1 MSGPS
6 DFNDL
11 HVALGIDAV
20 RDQLRAGLVAA
31 NEPPAPSADDLAP
44 PWGGDD
50 LPPPAPPD
58 LDGRVTLAEAL
69 ERFVLAMPDGKVWD
83 AHDKKLLK
91 KTAAKDFLGK
101 KLFEEWLNHDGRRS
115 VHQDLVKPL
124 AASAAGQGGGGLARA
139 LSRYV
144 YLYPTDAAWD
154 REKRQRV
161 PLSALR
167 HAIAD
172 CFDDW
177 IKHPGRAELDIEN
190 LVFDPTQQVDLD
202 THINTFRGLPLSPRR
217 DDSRCVWQL
226 ALLDHLCNGEAAVVE
241 WLVRWLAY
249 PLQHVGAKMASAV
262 LMHSS
267 QQGSG
272 KSLFWEE
279 VIKPMY
285 GEYGSTLGQHQLESQ
300 YTAWRSQL
308 LFALFEEVLS
318 RDQKY
323 SHTGTLKHMI
333 TGKTQRIEQKF
344 LTGWEESNHM
354 NSVFLSNE
362 LQPWPLEPTD
372 RRMLVVW
379 PEKKLPDSLKANVL
393 AELASGGRE
402 ALLAYLLAV
411 DTTGFSTHS
420 EPPVT
425 EAKQRIIDFGRP
437 GWEVFYLEWR
447 DGYLDAPYM
456 PCLAEDLFALYR
468 AWADKRREN
477 VVSMTKFGGFVGV
490 QEGVKRRRDVHYND
504 GYRSRKGTFFIPRA
518 PADPWRAREGE
529 SQQAWLGRCA
539 VEFAKLAKG
548 DA

>member
-1 MSGPS
+1 
-6 DFNDL
+6 
-11 HVALGIDAV
+11 
-20 RDQLRAGLVAA
+20 
-31 NEPPAPSADDLAP
+31 
-44 PWGGDD
+44 
-50 LPPPAPPD
+50 
-58 LDGRVTLAEAL
+58 
-69 ERFVLAMPDGKVWD
+69 
-83 AHDKKLLK
+83 
-91 KTAAKDFLGK
+91 
-101 KLFEEWLNHDGRRS
+101 
-115 VHQDLVKPL
+115 
-124 AASAAGQGGGGLARA
+124 
-139 LSRYV
+139 V

-154 REKRQRV
+154 REKRARV

-362 LQPWPLEPTD
+362 LQPWPLEPSD

-379 PEKKLPDSLKANVL
+379 PEKKLPDGLKANVL
-393 AELASGGRE
+393 AELANGGRE

-411 DTTGFSTHS
+411 DTSGFSTHS

-425 EAKQRIIDFGRP
+425 DAKQRIIDFGRP
-437 GWEVFYLEWR
+437 GWEVFFIEWR
-447 DGYLDAPYM
+447 DGYLDAPFM

-468 AWADKRREN
+468 SWADKRREN
-477 VVSMTKFGGFVGV
+477 VVSITKFGGFVGV
-490 QEGVKRRRDVHYND
+490 QDGIKRRRDVHYSD

-518 PADPWRAREGE
+518 PADPWRPREGE